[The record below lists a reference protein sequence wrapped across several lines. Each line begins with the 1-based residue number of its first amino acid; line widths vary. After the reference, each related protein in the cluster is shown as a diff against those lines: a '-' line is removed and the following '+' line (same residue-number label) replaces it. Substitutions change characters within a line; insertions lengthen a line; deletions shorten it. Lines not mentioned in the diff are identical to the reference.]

1 MEDLQRAPARCST
14 RPVHRPE
21 MQVAVCSRADAS
33 HGLFVTSPCRSCK
46 PPSTQY
52 AVSGVEDGLQ
62 SSRSHLYRAVRLSHE
77 RAGQSIISIRAH
89 GPEQCQSLVEQT
101 LAAAKAADEDDPA
114 AATAHARGGRPLILG
129 LTAWLG
135 CCVGGRGPE
144 DRGRVVSQRQQCTS
158 KRDARPSALGAR
170 RGIKKMRNL
179 D

>member
-33 HGLFVTSPCRSCK
+33 YGLFVTSPCRSC
-46 PPSTQY
+46 STRY